1 MNIINQTNR
10 TLLLDEINPEKY
22 DLLTLVGDVKGID
35 SLGDDKMSE
44 INSYLECRSYEEM
57 EEKFVPTV
65 YSFFDANTQTVR
77 YTLKKPENIPES
89 MLTEIPLT
97 KNNDF
102 LKMLFTLI
110 ESKKAQGVLNVDF
123 GFEKLLDMISPKK
136 VMEDIKQT
144 RKEIRYNYEKYSKLE
159 DGNPEKLDIG
169 DKLNVLF
176 EEASSNYNNVMAML
190 PLAIEDIKTRL
201 LLGAGEQ
208 NNNDAPIALGML
220 TMGENGEL
228 KVLEAPKQ
236 ETTAL
241 STLDDHINTGLIETI
256 KDDYQAV
263 NESPTDYVQSLVVR
277 TFCPLTST
285 NETTVDMETE
295 VANYNSYLE
304 FYKNAK
310 DEFIKVVKPLI
321 EKLLGIK
328 MFFDQYKAKVKG
340 MSPTLVITNMKPEML
355 AKSSS
360 MPALITY
367 LNTTNS
373 KNNFKDT
380 LWYAIFPNVSLNQG
394 APKKL
399 TRERFAGN
407 KKKENS
413 DVNSIEILASLLNV
427 LKDYRIETFFSFENR
442 EETTFDTIAT
452 EGIQRFIDCCAPLV
466 GKRYS
471 EFAIP
476 CLPNFT
482 IIPKNKSGV
491 ELDKKMC
498 IGENNM
504 AQLSEEKEDIM
515 RLWIEGVYIGAAY
528 IAAGFRAACQCPEY
542 LKDHFR
548 KLKEF
553 QKEKVDPQLPG
564 VRYDVEKG
572 NYSLCTCTTMPK
584 EITGFTNSIKEQINS
599 KNFGWIFSSENA
611 SIDGFPVTD
620 ITIYKARNL
629 LYDADNST
637 YESVYKTQVTTYIE
651 RILRYTSGD
660 FKQDNLVSFFS
671 NNPSSQ
677 KSQWLAKKDCVNAVV
692 AEGDGIDYAID
703 DATGICELTLTF
715 GGSSRNLEVQINR
728 LTSR

>member
-44 INSYLECRSYEEM
+44 INSYLECRSYEEV
-57 EEKFVPTV
+57 EEKFAPTV
-65 YSFFDANTQTVR
+65 YSFFDANTQSVK

-97 KNNDF
+97 QNNDF

-110 ESKKAQGVLNVDF
+110 ESKKAQGILNVDF
-123 GFEKLLDMISPKK
+123 GFDKLLDMISPKK

-169 DKLNVLF
+169 DKLNILF

-201 LLGAGEQ
+201 LLGSGEQ
-208 NNNDAPIALGML
+208 NNNEAPIALGML
-220 TMGENGEL
+220 TMGESGEL
-228 KVLEAPKQ
+228 KVLEAPEQ

-241 STLDDHINTGLIETI
+241 SNLDDHINTGLIETI
-256 KDDYQAV
+256 KEDYQSV

-285 NETTVDMETE
+285 NETTVDVETE

-340 MSPTLVITNMKPEML
+340 MAPVLLITNIKSEML
-355 AKSSS
+355 ARSNSIPS
-360 MPALITY
+360 LITF

-394 APKKL
+394 TPKKL

-413 DVNSIEILASLLNV
+413 DVNSIEILAIILNI

-452 EGIQRFIDCCAPLV
+452 EGIQRFIDCCAPLI

-498 IGENNM
+498 ITENNT
-504 AQLSEEKEDIM
+504 AQLSKEKEDIM
-515 RLWIEGVYIGAAY
+515 RLWIEGVYIGASY

-548 KLKEF
+548 KFKEF
-553 QKEKVDPQLPG
+553 QKEKIDPYLPG

-584 EITGFTNSIKEQINS
+584 EITGFTNNIKEQINA

-611 SIDGFPVTD
+611 SMDGLPVTD

-660 FKQDNLVSFFS
+660 FKQDNLVNFFS

-692 AEGDGIDYAID
+692 AEGDNVDYTID
-703 DATGICELTLTF
+703 DTTGICELTLTF